1 MEATAQEEK
10 VPVVYW
16 NYNVAF
22 GLMTSLKLR
31 CPPNMSSSLS
41 LSHQICLL
49 SPSYSFL
56 PFYFMVDTSFT
67 SQPDQTSLI
76 SHVPITSK
84 GNQLSLTPV
93 TLLAFQDEIS
103 QSQKFFKIWE
113 YPIDWYA
120 SKNGKCFK
128 NSFIKERAGRENVS
142 LLCSR
147 WSLKSLPGWV

>member
-10 VPVVYW
+10 APVVYW

-41 LSHQICLL
+41 LSFQICLL

-84 GNQLSLTPV
+84 GNQLSL
-93 TLLAFQDEIS
+93 LLLPYL
-103 QSQKFFKIWE
+103 FFKM
-113 YPIDWYA
+113 
-120 SKNGKCFK
+120 K
-128 NSFIKERAGRENVS
+128 
-142 LLCSR
+142 
-147 WSLKSLPGWV
+147 